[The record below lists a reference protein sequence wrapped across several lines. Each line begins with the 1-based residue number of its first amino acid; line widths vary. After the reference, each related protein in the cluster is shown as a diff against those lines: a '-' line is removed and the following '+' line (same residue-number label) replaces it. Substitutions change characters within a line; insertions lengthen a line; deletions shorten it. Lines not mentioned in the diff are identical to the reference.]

1 MLFIM
6 LYKVLVTFESQK
18 HSGSPG
24 GGYSHLQAVWV
35 CAAVKGVAF
44 TSFALS
50 SAEAPVSEHQRKKR
64 EREKTGAGE
73 NGSAGDDGKREKAL
87 IFPLP
92 SLRAPRVLFSQAAT
106 VGGLCGG
113 ES

>member
-1 MLFIM
+1 MMIRKVSSLNKSYIQEYFPLMLFIM

-64 EREKTGAGE
+64 EREKTGARGTM
-73 NGSAGDDGKREKAL
+73 GRGKRL
-87 IFPLP
+87 
-92 SLRAPRVLFSQAAT
+92 
-106 VGGLCGG
+106 
-113 ES
+113 